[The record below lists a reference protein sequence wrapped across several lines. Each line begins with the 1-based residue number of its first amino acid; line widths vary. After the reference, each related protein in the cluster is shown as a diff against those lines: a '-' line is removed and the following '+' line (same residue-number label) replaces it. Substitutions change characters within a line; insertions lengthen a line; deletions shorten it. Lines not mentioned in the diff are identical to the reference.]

1 MLSDSDCCTLQTQ
14 MEAPM
19 DAQKDWVDFKA
30 IKQAVSMQAVLDRY
44 GINWLRKNKDELRGR
59 CPIHKGDGE
68 RSFHV
73 NTTKNAF
80 QCFSCKARGNVLDF
94 VAAME
99 KSSVRD
105 VALKLKDWFQVGESG
120 AGSAAPVTVA
130 ANDPEPVPVGPINPP
145 LSFELRVDHT
155 HEYGASRGLLL
166 ETLTYFGAGLC
177 LSKGMFAERFI
188 IPLHNPG
195 GELVGYAGRS
205 LDDSEPKYL
214 FPSSAKGFYKS
225 HLLFGFHRV
234 APAAKQI
241 ILVEGFFATMYL
253 WQIGLPALG
262 LLGSS
267 LSKEQEAMIVDRFDR
282 VLLLFDGDEAGRRAT
297 DDCLVRLG
305 KRIWTRAVSLP
316 DGLQPDN
323 LLAEELAANLT
334 VVFQSID

>member
-1 MLSDSDCCTLQTQ
+1 
-14 MEAPM
+14 M

-73 NTTKNAF
+73 STAKNAF

-99 KSSVRD
+99 KCSVRD
-105 VALKLKDWFQVGESG
+105 AALKLKDWFKVGERG
-120 AGSAAPVTVA
+120 EASAARA
-130 ANDPEPVPVGPINPP
+130 AVPADDPETVPVGPINPP
-145 LSFELRVDHT
+145 LSFQLRVDHT
-155 HEYGASRGLLL
+155 HEYGVGRGLTV
-166 ETLTYFGAGLC
+166 ETLEHFGAGVC
-177 LSKGMFAERFI
+177 LSKGMFAGRFI
-188 IPLHNPG
+188 IPLHNQA

-214 FPSSAKGFYKS
+214 FPSRDKGFRKS
-225 HLLFGFHRV
+225 HLLFGLHRV

-241 ILVEGFFATMYL
+241 ILVEGFFATMFL
-253 WQIGLPALG
+253 WQIGLAGLG

-267 LSKEQEAMIVDRFDR
+267 LSKEQAAMITGRFDS
-282 VLLLFDGDEAGRRAT
+282 VLLLFDGDDSGRTAT

-305 KRIWTRAVSLP
+305 RKLWVKALALP
-316 DGLQPDN
+316 DGQQPDDLAPDA
-323 LLAEELAANLT
+323 LLELVASAR
-334 VVFQSID
+334 